1 MAEGRFRVVWSEAAV
16 RDLEDIVSFVARD
29 APLDA
34 ERLLERLEA
43 RASSLVAHPGRGRLV
58 PELLR
63 FGVRA
68 WREQVVRPHRLVYRI
83 AGRTVVVLAVF
94 DARRDLEDILLER
107 LIRGT

>member
-43 RASSLVAHPGRGRLV
+43 RASSLVAHPSRGRLV
-58 PELLR
+58 PD
-63 FGVRA
+63 G
-68 WREQVVRPHRLVYRI
+68 PRLE
-83 AGRTVVVLAVF
+83 AGP
-94 DARRDLEDILLER
+94 
-107 LIRGT
+107 

>member
-16 RDLEDIVSFVARD
+16 RDLEDIASFVARD

-34 ERLLERLEA
+34 GRLLARLEA
-43 RASSLVAHPGRGRLV
+43 RASSPVAHPRRGGLV

-63 FGVRA
+63 FGLKA
-68 WREQVVRPHRLVYRI
+68 WRELVVRPHRLVHRI

-94 DARRDLEDILLER
+94 DARRDLEEVLLER
-107 LIRGT
+107 LIRGR